1 VKKRG
6 QITVFIIIAIM
17 LLMGVSVYIY
27 LSEEK
32 EVKEEY
38 IIPLL
43 KEAPEAAKPVFNYV
57 QLCLRDTAR
66 SGLRAIGDH
75 GGYIDISDF
84 EVNPVNP
91 TEGNAVMF
99 TPGSDLIVP
108 YWYHLSSKNNCE
120 QRGQCDY
127 STERPPLSREQG
139 SNSIEEQLDKFMNE
153 NIEYCFRDFRDFE
166 HRGITVRI
174 LGEPDARTT
183 ITERGVAFFLKLSL
197 EVIKAGA
204 TYEISEFFY
213 EEPLPLKEMYD
224 VATEILNVQIN
235 HSFLERHILNLM
247 SMSQGMDKPLPP
259 YAKTE
264 FEMGIGKI
272 WIKSEIKKTIRD
284 NILPQ
289 VQLFRVA
296 NVGMTNWI
304 DTSGNPFT
312 DTIFNLNMVVP
323 LKEPH
328 PELGA
333 TFLYLPVWEPYFN
346 LNCEGE
352 ICTSDS
358 LNNFFIMLIGLQ
370 KYQFVYDLSFP
381 VLLQIV
387 YPSAFEYSGYNFKLF
402 FEVNLRNNKP
412 LKLYNFSL
420 ALADLSIPS
429 QRTMLCDNEMRTSG
443 EITVNVNSGVSHG
456 PGANAPVDKASVG
469 FYCGKEKCI
478 MGNTQQGTLISKFPR
493 CLNGVVE
500 VFKDDYQSAA
510 VDFSVVDD
518 EDRTLDITLEPFRY
532 VNVTVYKK
540 PVIKSG
546 QAFNYR
552 PDLAGPLRANEEAI
566 IVLTKQKDNQY
577 EQAFTT
583 FITAVGNDMSKDS
596 PCPKD
601 PLQPI
606 PKTETR
612 ENIQILPGSYD
623 AMVTVFSYEDIVI
636 PKETREVGWPGEDFD
651 MPEMVF
657 GCEQAFPMGST
668 TFPVTIDKVELDL
681 GNRLMLFAPVFDLQA
696 TPENQRK
703 VEDLDGIDVAANIAA
718 TQPSTLQPVIRP

>member
-1 VKKRG
+1 MRKRG

-57 QLCLRDTAR
+57 QLCLRNTAR
-66 SGLRAIGDH
+66 AGLKAIGDH

-84 EVNPVNP
+84 KVNPVNP

-120 QRGQCDY
+120 LTGQCAF
-127 STERPPLSREQG
+127 STERPPLFREEG

-153 NIEYCFRDFRDFE
+153 NVEYCFRDFRDFE
-166 HRGITVRI
+166 DQGITVRI

-197 EVIKAGA
+197 EVIKAGV

-235 HSFLERHILNLM
+235 HSFLERHILNLI
-247 SMSQGMDKPLPP
+247 SMSQGIDKPLPP
-259 YAKTE
+259 FAKTE
-264 FEMGIGKI
+264 FEMGMGKI
-272 WIKSEIKKTIRD
+272 WIKSEIKRTIRD

-323 LKEPH
+323 LREPH

-352 ICTSDS
+352 ICTSES
-358 LNNFFIMLIGLQ
+358 LNNFFM
-370 KYQFVYDLSFP
+370 F
-381 VLLQIV
+381 
-387 YPSAFEYSGYNFKLF
+387 
-402 FEVNLRNNKP
+402 
-412 LKLYNFSL
+412 
-420 ALADLSIPS
+420 
-429 QRTMLCDNEMRTSG
+429 
-443 EITVNVNSGVSHG
+443 
-456 PGANAPVDKASVG
+456 
-469 FYCGKEKCI
+469 
-478 MGNTQQGTLISKFPR
+478 
-493 CLNGVVE
+493 
-500 VFKDDYQSAA
+500 
-510 VDFSVVDD
+510 
-518 EDRTLDITLEPFRY
+518 
-532 VNVTVYKK
+532 
-540 PVIKSG
+540 
-546 QAFNYR
+546 
-552 PDLAGPLRANEEAI
+552 
-566 IVLTKQKDNQY
+566 
-577 EQAFTT
+577 
-583 FITAVGNDMSKDS
+583 
-596 PCPKD
+596 
-601 PLQPI
+601 
-606 PKTETR
+606 
-612 ENIQILPGSYD
+612 
-623 AMVTVFSYEDIVI
+623 VFSSCIH
-636 PKETREVGWPGEDFD
+636 
-651 MPEMVF
+651 
-657 GCEQAFPMGST
+657 
-668 TFPVTIDKVELDL
+668 
-681 GNRLMLFAPVFDLQA
+681 N
-696 TPENQRK
+696 
-703 VEDLDGIDVAANIAA
+703 
-718 TQPSTLQPVIRP
+718 